1 MEPYQLK
8 LTFKAA
14 LNAEGESNTFLYN
27 KDKQYVACR
36 VEKVNKGEVFD
47 GLDNTQE
54 LVKENGGAGG
64 GSEEEEGQEF
74 DKEVLEEGMKEQK
87 ELSEKYDKA
96 QLTEE
101 YTYGFNNKYR
111 DTFRG

>member
-36 VEKVNKGEVFD
+36 VEKANKGEVFD

-54 LVKENGGAGG
+54 LVKENRG
-64 GSEEEEGQEF
+64 GSEEDEGQEF

-96 QLTEE
+96 
-101 YTYGFNNKYR
+101 
-111 DTFRG
+111 